1 MRESWLLFMR
11 RCHPQCDY
19 QGSLAD
25 LLYSEKE
32 RAADEQ
38 AISKLH
44 KDINNGSLRRKGG
57 ADYDLS
63 DSDDD
68 AEARH
73 RAKRRENAKMRK
85 LLFSDE
91 KLSKIA
97 DNPKKMA
104 FLRAIEDRDDEE
116 DVSVGWGILTT
127 PEEGEKEESTQEI
140 ADPQSKPA
148 SNDTTGS
155 KRKRPLQE
163 SLPDAANRP
172 PPAARR
178 TKPTRKPATLA
189 EIRESVSFLIET
201 PESMSFQSHPDPS
214 SSSSDPEAEN
224 EPQGP
229 PATRGRKQAS
239 ADGGGDEAANAA
251 EPGNANDL
259 LMPPPPL
266 PPHSNPRRTTGSIID
281 RLSLKRAST
290 ADQTSSARLAFAAP
304 NALDDPSNSS
314 FRVPSLLRRASTSN
328 LVDQADNKHGITTL
342 AVTEQSAGGADGKEG
357 FVRKG
362 GRKGSSILA
371 QARQMERRAVLD
383 GVERRRRAERE
394 RIARCRREGFLV
406 RSGEWET

>member
-1 MRESWLLFMR
+1 M
-11 RCHPQCDY
+11 
-19 QGSLAD
+19 AD

-44 KDINNGSLRRKGG
+44 KDINNGGLRRKGG
-57 ADYDLS
+57 ADFDLS

-73 RAKRRENAKMRK
+73 RAKRREHARMRK
-85 LLFSDE
+85 LMFSDE

-104 FLRAIEDRDDEE
+104 FLRAIEDREDEE
-116 DVSVGWGILTT
+116 DLGVGWEILAT
-127 PEEGEKEESTQEI
+127 PEEGEKEGSTQEV
-140 ADPQSKPA
+140 ADSQSKPA

-172 PPAARR
+172 PPTARR
-178 TKPTRKPATLA
+178 TKTRKPATLA

-201 PESMSFQSHPDPS
+201 PESMSFQSHAD
-214 SSSSDPEAEN
+214 SSDLEAEI
-224 EPQGP
+224 EHQAPTIGD
-229 PATRGRKQAS
+229 QAS
-239 ADGGGDEAANAA
+239 DDEANAA
-251 EPGNANDL
+251 ETENGKD

-266 PPHSNPRRTTGSIID
+266 PTHSNPRRTSAAIID

-290 ADQTSSARLAFAAP
+290 ADQASSTRLAFAAP
-304 NALDDPSNSS
+304 NTLNSDS
-314 FRVPSLLRRASTSN
+314 TFRVPSLLRRASTSN
-328 LVDQADNKHGITTL
+328 LANQADKHGISTL
-342 AVTEQSAGGADGKEG
+342 AATEQTAGGADDREG

-383 GVERRRRAERE
+383 GVEKRRQAERE

-406 RSGEWET
+406 KSGSWEG